1 MRGRREDACG
11 ERASS
16 WASKSAGLP
25 ALSLATLLLVLLCVR
40 TNGAESQS
48 EKSSTNSV
56 SGAAAKP
63 KKTKPAKFKIS
74 GYGFLGELQLKKSI
88 KLLILNNQKPEIFDA
103 NFVEDAALVL
113 ASTLRRDGYL
123 QPSVTAQLI
132 LEDGGQLGFKWEEP
146 LETPLPRPLRI
157 RKVRFKIH
165 KGILYHYQEI
175 KIEGLTTMPVKK
187 ARAYFV
193 ETGLLLPLKAHRVFT
208 PEKLQHSLSSLIEVL
223 EQQGYGQARA
233 TASHLD
239 RDDKTGAVNVQVHV
253 EEGRKSVVRSVRN
266 EFFYAGET
274 QPREVT
280 TVFPNKPYSR
290 LWQQDYAQAL
300 QTNNYHRGYPDTRVE
315 IQTLKREPVGDLIQL
330 ELISKVQSGP
340 QVTLEAVGFRGEKK
354 AKKSM
359 MRRRVRLQ
367 EGSLL
372 DRIKV
377 EQGRYRLAQ
386 LGIFNSVELSYDT
399 INQQTRNVTYTV
411 SDSKTTDINLL
422 AGYGSYELL
431 RGGFELE
438 QRDILGRAH
447 HARLKLVQSFKSSS
461 GEFVYTM
468 PELIGRDVDAFIN
481 GSGLRR
487 EEISF
492 VREEYGGG
500 AGVHK
505 YFKEIASDLNVRYNY
520 QVLNAAEVDG
530 FVATEGVQNPGVG
543 AIIAELKHDRRD
555 NPLYPHQGY
564 KVFSTLESATR
575 YLAGDV
581 NYERVEVSAS
591 FHQALGKGTWVHLGL
606 THGAAIALG
615 SAANNLP
622 FNKRFFPG
630 GDTSLRGY
638 QQDQASPKDIS
649 GRIVGAETFSLGTVE
664 FEQALTPKW
673 SVVVFSDSLGQA
685 RRIQH
690 YPFDTGLYSVGGGLS
705 WRTIIGP
712 VRVEYGHNL
721 NPRTGDPKGTL
732 HFSLGFPF

>member
-1 MRGRREDACG
+1 MSESQREREA
-11 ERASS
+11 RVRSVS
-16 WASKSAGLP
+16 
-25 ALSLATLLLVLLCVR
+25 SLAVLLLGMLLCIR
-40 TNGAESQS
+40 ATGAEPQS
-48 EKSSTNSV
+48 AKPGMSPTNSPT
-56 SGAAAKP
+56 AKP
-63 KKTKPAKFKIS
+63 QKPNPAKFKIS
-74 GYGFLGELQLKKSI
+74 GYGFLGDLQLKKSI
-88 KLLILNNQKPEIFDA
+88 ELLILNNQKPEIFDA
-103 NFVEDAALVL
+103 NFVEDASLIL

-123 QPSVTAQLI
+123 QPGVSAQLT
-132 LEDGGQLGFKWEEP
+132 LENGERLGFKWEEP
-146 LETPLPRPLRI
+146 LQPLARPLRI

-165 KGILYHYQEI
+165 KGVVYHYQQI
-175 KIEGLTTMPVKK
+175 KIEGLTIMPEKK

-193 ETGLLLPLKAHRVFT
+193 ETGLLLPLKVHRVYT
-208 PEKLQHSLSSLIEVL
+208 PERLSRSLSSLTLVL
-223 EQQGYGQARA
+223 ERQGYEQAKA
-233 TASHLD
+233 AVSELS
-239 RDDKTGAVNVQVHV
+239 RDDKTGAVNVRVRL

-274 QPREVT
+274 EPKEVT

-290 LWQQDYAQAL
+290 LWQQDYIQGL
-300 QTNNYHRGYPDTRVE
+300 QTNAYHRGYPDTRVE
-315 IQTLKREPVGDLIQL
+315 LQTVKREQVGEVIQL
-330 ELISKVQSGP
+330 DLISKVQCGV
-340 QVTLEAVGFRGEKK
+340 QVTLGTVGFRGQKK

-367 EGSLL
+367 EDSLL

-377 EQGRYRLAQ
+377 EQGRYRLAR
-386 LGIFNSVELSYDT
+386 LGIFDSVELSYDT
-399 INQQTRNVTYTV
+399 VNQQTRNVTYKV
-411 SDSKTTDINLL
+411 AESKTTDINLL

-438 QRDILGRAH
+438 RRDILGRAH
-447 HARLKLVQSFKSSS
+447 HARLKVVQSFKSSS

-468 PELIGRDVDAFIN
+468 PEMIGQDVDAFIN

-505 YFKEIASDLNVRYNY
+505 YFKEIFSDLSVRYNY
-520 QVLNAAEVDG
+520 EVLNAAETE
-530 FVATEGVQNPGVG
+530 FVATDGLQNPGVG
-543 AIIAELKHDRRD
+543 AIIAEMKHDRRD
-555 NPLYPHQGY
+555 SPLYPHRGY
-564 KVFSTLESATR
+564 KVFSTVESATR
-575 YLAGDV
+575 YLGGDV
-581 NYERVEVSAS
+581 NYERVEVSTS

-606 THGAAIALG
+606 THGAVVPFG
-615 SAANNLP
+615 SAANNLA

-649 GRIVGAETFSLGTVE
+649 GKVVGAETFTLGTVE

-673 SVVVFSDSLGQA
+673 SLVVFSDSLGQA

-690 YPFDTGLYSVGGGLS
+690 YPFDTGLYSVGVGLN

-712 VRVEYGHNL
+712 IRVEYGRNL
-721 NPRTGDPKGTL
+721 NPRPGDPSGTV